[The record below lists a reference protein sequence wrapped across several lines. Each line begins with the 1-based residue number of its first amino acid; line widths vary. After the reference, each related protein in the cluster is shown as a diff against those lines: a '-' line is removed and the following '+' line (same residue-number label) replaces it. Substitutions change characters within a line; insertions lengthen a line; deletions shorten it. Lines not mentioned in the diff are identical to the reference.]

1 LEELDPPLPPEEDE
15 LVGDPEDESLDELP
29 DESPEEESL
38 DELPDESPE
47 EESLDELDEDE
58 SADAFF
64 L

>member
-1 LEELDPPLPPEEDE
+1 MEELDPPLPPEEDE
-15 LVGDPEDESLDELP
+15 FVGDPEDESLDELP

-38 DELPDESPE
+38 DELVG
-47 EESLDELDEDE
+47 DE

>member
-1 LEELDPPLPPEEDE
+1 MEELDPPLPPEEDE
-15 LVGDPEDESLDELP
+15 LVGDPAD
-29 DESPEEESL
+29 ESL

>member
-1 LEELDPPLPPEEDE
+1 MSEDEPLEELDPPLPPEEDE

-38 DELPDESPE
+38 DELVG
-47 EESLDELDEDE
+47 DE